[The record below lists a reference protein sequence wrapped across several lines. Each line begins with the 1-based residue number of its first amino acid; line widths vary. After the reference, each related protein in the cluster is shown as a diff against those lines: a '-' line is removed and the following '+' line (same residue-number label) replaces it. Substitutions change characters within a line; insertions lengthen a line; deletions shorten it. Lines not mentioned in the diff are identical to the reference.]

1 MLAVGPRAHSTRHCH
16 TEINCGVFLYLLFIS
31 LYLSV
36 FMQVTR
42 SRRQSTT
49 PRPDLHCLSV
59 RIGPCC
65 FHAETVYGW
74 IEINIRLKTREQIAR
89 LENVFYTPAVDTLF
103 FIPAISSTSFSASHW
118 KMDGNVH
125 KTQMSSDCVSH

>member
-1 MLAVGPRAHSTRHCH
+1 MLAVGPRPHSTRHCH

-42 SRRQSTT
+42 GRRQSTT

-89 LENVFYTPAVDTLF
+89 LENVFYTPAVGPLF
-103 FIPAISSTSFSASHW
+103 FSPGNFQYFIFSVPLENGW
-118 KMDGNVH
+118 KC
-125 KTQMSSDCVSH
+125 S